1 MKWKTLTPWKVN
13 YDKLRQCTKKQRHH
27 FVNKGPY
34 SQSYDFSGSHVQM
47 WELDRK
53 KSEQWRIDTF
63 ELWWWRRLLR
73 VPWAAKRANQ
83 STTKVK
89 QSWIFTGRTDAKAK
103 APILWSHNA
112 KSHLIGKDPDAG
124 KDWRQEKRG
133 TENEKVGWHH
143 WLNGHELNKLR
154 EIVKDR
160 EVWHAIVHGVAK
172 SWTQLSNWRT
182 TIKIKLYT

>member
-27 FVNKGPY
+27 FANKGPY